1 MTIYAKTMDLIASKI
16 AVLILFG
23 LLKFITGLAP
33 SLILK
38 RLRVHG
44 KRKVWLEKAMGGVL
58 CVGGGVL
65 LATVFVHMLPEVR
78 ESLNTAKKELQVVR
92 AESYHY

>member
-1 MTIYAKTMDLIASKI
+1 MELIGSKI

-23 LLKFITGLAP
+23 LLKFTTGLAP
-33 SLILK
+33 SLILR
-38 RLRVHG
+38 RLKVHG
-44 KRKVWLEKAMGGVL
+44 KRRRCLEKVMGGVL

-78 ESLNTAKKELQVVR
+78 ESLDTAKKQFKMVSKTKYNKR
-92 AESYHY
+92 AFKTN